1 MNNIECQC
9 SNCGKRILIS
19 NHHGASEAMYEG
31 GYRATGA
38 FYCTCKWY
46 AEFEGVCC
54 NGDSEHRGDFRNL
67 DDTCV
72 FWENIE
78 EKDRCN
84 GCFGAANNDCHI
96 CPKNGLEV

>member
-38 FYCTCKWY
+38 FYC
-46 AEFEGVCC
+46 AE
-54 NGDSEHRGDFRNL
+54 
-67 DDTCV
+67 CV
-72 FWENIE
+72 RTW
-78 EKDRCN
+78 KDRN
-84 GCFGAANNDCHI
+84 WLV
-96 CPKNGLEV
+96 LEQLKEEDILSLWIKKFQSYYC